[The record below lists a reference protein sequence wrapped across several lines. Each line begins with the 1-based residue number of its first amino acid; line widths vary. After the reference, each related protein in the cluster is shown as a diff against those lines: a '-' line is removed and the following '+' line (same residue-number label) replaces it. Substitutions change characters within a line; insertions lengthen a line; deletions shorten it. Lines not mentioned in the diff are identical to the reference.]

1 MSGLRAKKGLGQHFL
16 TDRNI
21 ALKIV
26 QSLQGGNYNTL
37 LEVGPGKGI
46 LTGHLLNRK
55 EKHFFAI
62 EMDADLV
69 SYLNEIFPEHK
80 KSIILHDFL
89 EYSFENLIEPI
100 AIIGNFPYFISSQI
114 FFKILENR
122 NKVNQVV
129 CMIQKEV
136 ADRIAS
142 SEGNKIYG
150 ILSVLLQAYY
160 DIHFLFTVHEHCF
173 SPAPR
178 VKSSVIRLTRNS
190 TRELDCD
197 TGLFFKIVKATFNQR
212 RKMIRNSLKSIFIN
226 LPDESDLLTNRPEQL
241 SVYQFAELTKL
252 IQKLNP

>member
-1 MSGLRAKKGLGQHFL
+1 MSVLRAKKGLGQHFL
-16 TDRNI
+16 TDKNI

-26 QSLQGGNYNTL
+26 QSLQSGNYNTL
-37 LEVGPGKGI
+37 LEVGPGKGV
-46 LTGHLLNRK
+46 LTGHLLNRG

-62 EMDADLV
+62 EMDNDLV
-69 SYLNEIFPEHK
+69 SYLNEIYPEHK

-114 FFKILENR
+114 FFKVLENR
-122 NKVNQVV
+122 DKVNQVV

-142 SEGNKIYG
+142 PAGNKTYG
-150 ILSVLLQAYY
+150 ILSVLLQAYF
-160 DIHFLFTVHEHCF
+160 DIHYLFTVHEHCF
-173 SPAPR
+173 SPAPKVR
-178 VKSSVIRLTRNS
+178 SSVIRLTRNS

-197 TGLFFKIVKATFNQR
+197 TGLFFKIVKTTFNQR

-226 LPDESDLLTNRPEQL
+226 LPGESDLLTNRPEQL
-241 SVYQFAELTKL
+241 SVNQFAELTRL
-252 IQKLNP
+252 VHKLNP